1 MKKMNIG
8 IIGAGISGLATAA
21 RLATRG
27 HKVTVFERNSFAGGK
42 LSEFEVEGYRFDFG
56 PSLFTM
62 PMYVDELFENANE
75 NPRDYFNYQR
85 MDVVC
90 NYFWDDKTRI
100 NAFADIEKFA
110 TEIEQKLGVPKQNI
124 HKSLAKAALKYELT
138 GKTFLENSL
147 HQIKTRCSKDV
158 LKALFFL
165 HKLDIFKSMNDVN
178 ERDLKHP
185 KLVQFFN
192 RYATYNGSNPYKASG
207 IMSIIPH
214 FEHEIGA
221 FLPEGGMYDISKS
234 IFELAKRNGVEF
246 HFNQNVEEILT
257 HNNQIK
263 GLIANG
269 KTFDFDIVIS
279 NVDIF
284 YTYRNLL
291 PKAASPERIL
301 NQPKS
306 TSALIFYWGI
316 KHSFPELDL
325 HNIFFSNDYKNEF
338 DTLEQGKVGN
348 DPTVYINI
356 TSKYIKGEAPE
367 GGENWFVMINVPHNS
382 GQDWDEIIARTRKN
396 TLHKVSHN
404 LGIDIESLIE
414 TETILDP
421 RTIDSK
427 TASHL
432 GALYGNSSNTQMAAF
447 LRHPNFSSKIKN
459 LYCCGGSVHP
469 GGGIPLCLLSAKIVD
484 QLISENE
491 ML

>member
-1 MKKMNIG
+1 
-8 IIGAGISGLATAA
+8 
-21 RLATRG
+21 
-27 HKVTVFERNSFAGGK
+27 
-42 LSEFEVEGYRFDFG
+42 
-56 PSLFTM
+56 M

-110 TEIEQKLGVPKQNI
+110 AEVELKLGVPKQYI

-147 HQIKTRCSKDV
+147 HQIKTWCSKDV